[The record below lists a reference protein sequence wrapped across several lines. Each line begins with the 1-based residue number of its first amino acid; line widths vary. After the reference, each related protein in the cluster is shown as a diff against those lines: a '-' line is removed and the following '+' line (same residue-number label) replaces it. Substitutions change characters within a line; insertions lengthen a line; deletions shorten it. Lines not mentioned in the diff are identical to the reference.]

1 MIIDKKILAIIPAR
15 GGSKGI
21 VGKNIKELNGKPL
34 IAYTIEEAKKSEYI
48 NRIVVSTDNE
58 EIANISKK
66 YGAEVPFLRPLEL
79 AQDDTPTIECV
90 IHMLNVLKEN
100 EDYIPDY
107 VCLLQCTSPLR
118 TFNDI
123 DGTIEKL
130 LSTGLDSAASVCE
143 AEVNPYW
150 TNIFNGERLEYFLKD
165 GKKISRRQ
173 DLPKIYRLNG
183 AVYVAKY
190 DVLKNEMTF
199 ETKYTTGY
207 IMSNKKSI
215 DIDTEFDFTIAKLFL
230 EDRNIN

>member
-34 IAYTIEEAKKSEYI
+34 IAYTIEEAKKSKYI
-48 NRIVVSTDNE
+48 NRIIVSTDNE
-58 EIANISKK
+58 EIANVSKK

-100 EDYIPDY
+100 ENYIPDY

-143 AEVNPYW
+143 VEVNPYW

-199 ETKYTTGY
+199 ESEYTTGY
-207 IMSNKKSI
+207 VMDKNSSI
-215 DIDTEFDFTIAKLFL
+215 DIDDIVDFKFAELLMK
-230 EDRNIN
+230 E

>member
-58 EIANISKK
+58 GIANISKK

-150 TNIFNGERLEYFLKD
+150 TNIFNGERLEYFFKD
-165 GKKISRRQ
+165 GKEITRRQ
-173 DLPKIYRLNG
+173 DLPNVYRLNG
-183 AVYVAKY
+183 AVYVAKC

-199 ETKYTTGY
+199 ETEYTTGY
-207 IMSNKKSI
+207 VMDKNSSI
-215 DIDTEFDFTIAKLFL
+215 DIDDIIDFKFAELLMK
-230 EDRNIN
+230 E

>member
-1 MIIDKKILAIIPAR
+1 MDKKILAIIPAR

-58 EIANISKK
+58 GIANISKK

-150 TNIFNGERLEYFLKD
+150 TNIFNGERLEYFFKD
-165 GKKISRRQ
+165 GKEITRRQ
-173 DLPKIYRLNG
+173 DLPNVYRLNG
-183 AVYVAKY
+183 AVYVAKC

-199 ETKYTTGY
+199 ETEYTTGY
-207 IMSNKKSI
+207 VMDKNSSI
-215 DIDTEFDFTIAKLFL
+215 DIDDIIDFKFAELLMK
-230 EDRNIN
+230 E

>member
-1 MIIDKKILAIIPAR
+1 MDKKILAIIPAR

-34 IAYTIEEAKKSEYI
+34 IAYTIEEAKKSKYI
-48 NRIVVSTDNE
+48 NRIIVSTDNE
-58 EIANISKK
+58 EIANVSKK

-100 EDYIPDY
+100 ENYIPDY

-143 AEVNPYW
+143 VEVNPYW

-199 ETKYTTGY
+199 ESEYTTGY
-207 IMSNKKSI
+207 VMDKNSSI
-215 DIDTEFDFTIAKLFL
+215 DIDDIVDFKFAELLMK
-230 EDRNIN
+230 E